1 MAGGTYQARRPCLM
15 LQVAMGTLKGTGP
28 LFLALLVVCLLL
40 CASTQ
45 GPRYQKFLRQHHD
58 NPRTNAG
65 RDYCWAM
72 MQRRGMARPC
82 KDINTFIHA
91 SRAQIQSVCRD
102 GGTPYQGM
110 RRSKR
115 PLAVTTCELRRTQGA
130 RCIYRSHAASRYIVI
145 GCVHGTWPV
154 QYNEKA

>member
-1 MAGGTYQARRPCLM
+1 
-15 LQVAMGTLKGTGP
+15 MGALTGSGS
-28 LFLALLVVCLLL
+28 LFLALLAACLLPG
-40 CASTQ
+40 ASPH

-58 NPRTNAG
+58 NPRTPAG
-65 RDYCWAM
+65 RDYCGAM
-72 MQRRGMARPC
+72 MQRRGLARPC

-91 SRAQIQSVCRD
+91 SRAQLRAVCGA

-110 RRSKR
+110 RRSRR

-145 GCVHGTWPV
+145 GCDHGTWPA

>member
-1 MAGGTYQARRPCLM
+1 MGLSRDGLSLLSFLVLAWCLAPPARC
-15 LQVAMGTLKGTGP
+15 
-28 LFLALLVVCLLL
+28 
-40 CASTQ
+40 Q
-45 GPRYQKFLRQHHD
+45 GPCYEKFLRQHHD
-58 NPRTNAG
+58 NLRTNAG
-65 RDYCWAM
+65 RDYCG
-72 MQRRGMARPC
+72 RRGMTRPC

-110 RRSKR
+110 RRSNR
-115 PLAVTTCELRRTQGA
+115 PLAVTTCELRRTQGT

-145 GCVHGTWPV
+145 GCVHGLWPV